1 MKKLFENW
9 EKFVNEASMADVR
22 VGMPVRQ
29 DRVRELRGNMDPL
42 SKEELE
48 ALLPGGSI
56 ADPMNPRA
64 AGPDDLMPL
73 GKKDGFAY
81 YKAVSG
87 ARWGQVPIKQKSGEG
102 SMAQGQLKRI
112 SELANMISEE
122 FDDSTDLEEW
132 VESKITK
139 ALDYLSSVQN
149 YMRGKAD
156 EKAAEEIL
164 ATRMGSYRGTTLP
177 GGKKIK

>member
-9 EKFVNEASMADVR
+9 KRYINEGHDWYSDEYETMADR
-22 VGMPVRQ
+22 KFAERPGGP
-29 DRVRELRGNMDPL
+29 MDP
-42 SKEELE
+42 
-48 ALLPGGSI
+48 AM
-56 ADPMNPRA
+56 AQ
-64 AGPDDLMPL
+64 
-73 GKKDGFAY
+73 KDH
-81 YKAVSG
+81 
-87 ARWGQVPIKQKSGEG
+87 GEG

-112 SELANMISEE
+112 SELATMISQE

-132 VESKITK
+132 VESKLTK

-164 ATRMGSYRGTTLP
+164 STRMGSYSGVTLP